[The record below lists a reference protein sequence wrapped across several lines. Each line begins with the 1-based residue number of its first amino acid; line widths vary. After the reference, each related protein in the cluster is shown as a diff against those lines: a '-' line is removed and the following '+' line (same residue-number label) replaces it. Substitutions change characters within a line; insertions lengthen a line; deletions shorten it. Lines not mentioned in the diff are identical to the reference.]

1 MPERRNKMLNA
12 YPRPQMRR
20 ESFISLNGPWDFAV
34 TRGSRPAVFSD
45 TILVPY
51 PPESKLSG
59 IERRILP
66 NETMWYRRAFSMPAH
81 TQDERV
87 LLHFGAVD
95 QIAEVLLNG
104 TMLGAH
110 EGGYLPFSFDVTD
123 ALREQNE
130 LTVKAVDA
138 LDHKYP
144 WGKQKHKNGGM
155 WYTPFSGI
163 FGTVWMEVVPKDR
176 IAALKLVPSLEAIT
190 ITIETDAP
198 FSGAHLSIETPDGP
212 IDVTTTDPT
221 VTVPIPDPILWT
233 PETPHLYPF
242 SVRYGKD
249 TVRSYF
255 ALRTVTQG
263 VINGVPRLLLNGK
276 PYFFHGLLDQGYWP
290 EGICLPPDDSGYERD
305 VLAAK
310 AQGFNTLRKHIRVE
324 PLPFY
329 EVCDRLGMLVIQDF
343 VNNGEYRFLRD
354 TVLPTVGLK
363 RLSDKRMN
371 PNPETRKIFLETAK
385 ATIAHL
391 YNAPCIA
398 GWTIFN
404 EGWGQFCADE
414 VYRTLKALDGTR
426 FFDATSG
433 WFSQKESDVLSEHV
447 YFRPVLPKCGD
458 KPFVVSEFGG
468 YVFTKDRKQ
477 KYGYRFF
484 QDPDEYRNAI
494 LALYRNEILPA
505 IKKGLCGAIYTQIS
519 DVENEQ
525 NGLLTYDR
533 SEVKTDAAEMKA
545 IAEAL
550 QNEIR

>member
-1 MPERRNKMLNA
+1 MLNA

-20 ESFISLNGPWDFAV
+20 ESFINLNGTWDFAV
-34 TRGSRPAVFSD
+34 THGERPAFFSER
-45 TILVPY
+45 INVPY
-51 PPESKLSG
+51 PPESELSG
-59 IERRILP
+59 IERRIRP
-66 NETMWYRRAFSMPAH
+66 NETMWYRRAFPAIARAE
-81 TQDERV
+81 DERV

-95 QIAEVLLNG
+95 QIAEVFLNG
-104 TMLGAH
+104 APLGTH
-110 EGGYLPFSFDVTD
+110 EGGYLPFTFDVTD
-123 ALREQNE
+123 ALRGKNE

-138 LDHKYP
+138 LDHRYP

-163 FGTVWMEVVPKDR
+163 VGTVWMEVVPNDH
-176 IAALKLVPSLEAIT
+176 ITALKLVPSLESIT
-190 ITIETDAP
+190 VTVETNAP
-198 FSGAHLSIETPDGP
+198 FSEAVLSIETPNGP
-212 IDVTTTDPT
+212 IRTVLHEPSAT
-221 VTVPIPDPILWT
+221 VTVPNPLLWT
-233 PETPHLYPF
+233 PENPHLYPF
-242 SVRYGKD
+242 SVQCGKD

-255 ALRTVTQG
+255 ALRTVSQRF
-263 VINGVPRLLLNGK
+263 VNGIPRLLLNGK

-290 EGICLPPDDSGYERD
+290 EGICLPPDDLGYERD

-329 EVCDRLGMLVIQDF
+329 EACDRLGMLVIQDF

-354 TVLPTVGLK
+354 TALPGIGFTRV
-363 RLSDKRMN
+363 SDVRRN
-371 PNPETRKIFLETAK
+371 PDPETRRIFLESASE
-385 ATIAHL
+385 TIRHL
-391 YNAPCIA
+391 QNAPCVV

-414 VYRTLKALDGTR
+414 TYRILKRLDATR

-433 WFSQKESDVLSEHV
+433 WFAQNESDVISEHV
-447 YFRPVLPKCGD
+447 YFRPILPKCGK
-458 KPFVVSEFGG
+458 KPFLVSEFGG

-484 QDPDEYRNAI
+484 RDRETYRAAI
-494 LALYRNEILPA
+494 TALYRNEILPA
-505 IKKGLCGAIYTQIS
+505 IPKGLCGAIYTQLS

-525 NGLLTYDR
+525 NGILSYDR
-533 SEVKTDAAEMKA
+533 SEVKTDAVEMRA

-550 QNEIR
+550 QDAIR